1 MRTARCAAS
10 RRLPEALPASG
21 RWQGRGAGVAR
32 PSLGYLNIC
41 FLTEW
46 HSLEY
51 QPICTELVRAWPPG
65 CRRIPGRGTYLQ
77 PRLMPALQQVP
88 AQDPLPA
95 RHRREA
101 GGSWAGVDPDA
112 PRADGAPR
120 KSRAAATRNL
130 VPSSRREALSPP
142 SLKCTH
148 TPAEQAQGQPRRLG
162 QSPQGPAQGP
172 LGRRESC
179 QTLRQSSR
187 KSPRDYTR
195 AEFKSRHC
203 LLTSPL
209 WTSLSPLL
217 KWE

>member
-1 MRTARCAAS
+1 MPPRDSAS
-10 RRLPEALPASG
+10 VWQVAGQGHGGGEAQPWIFKYLLSYRMAFFGISANLYRISPCLAPRLP
-21 RWQGRGAGVAR
+21 Q
-32 PSLGYLNIC
+32 
-41 FLTEW
+41 
-46 HSLEY
+46 
-51 QPICTELVRAWPPG
+51 
-65 CRRIPGRGTYLQ
+65 IPGQGTYLQ
-77 PRLMPALQQVP
+77 PRLMPVLRQVP

-101 GGSWAGVDPDA
+101 GGSWAGVDPDD

-162 QSPQGPAQGP
+162 QSPQGPAQGR

-203 LLTSPL
+203 LLTCCVTLDTTLPL
-209 WTSLSPLL
+209 SGPHFPHF
-217 KWE
+217 